1 MSADTATFV
10 NQLGDRT
17 SWRADRCPAGKA
29 MEIVGTRSAIL
40 IMREA
45 YFGTTRFEEFAER
58 VGMTEGVA
66 AARLRELT
74 DAGLLERH
82 PYREDGQRTRHRV
95 PADPDGAR
103 PLARRAGAVSVGG
116 EVSGAGRE
124 TTGRPHARGVRRGHP
139 DRGDLYRRS
148 RRAAERSGRFA
159 ALAALNRR
167 AGRDLAAVGS
177 CR

>member
-82 PYREDGQRTRHRV
+82 PYREDGQRTRHEYRLTRMGQDLSPV
-95 PADPDGAR
+95 VLGLYRWGEKYLVPDGKPPVDLTHAECGAAIQIEVTCTEGHDV
-103 PLARRAGAVSVGG
+103 PLNEVVVS
-116 EVSGAGRE
+116 
-124 TTGRPHARGVRRGHP
+124 P
-139 DRGDLYRRS
+139 RS
-148 RRAAERSGRFA
+148 RR
-159 ALAALNRR
+159 
-167 AGRDLAAVGS
+167 
-177 CR
+177 